1 MVIYCEVINVPAV
14 VELSKDKIVKV
25 AVKMV
30 NEKGWDTIN
39 ARSLAARLGV
49 STKPLYRIYTN
60 MDQIKE
66 DIYNEIARQYDEFL
80 TSRIDNK
87 KALLTLCIAY
97 VEFALEYKN
106 LFISLFL
113 SNNLKWQSI
122 ENVLD
127 EKWNQSAIINLVNK
141 HGFTFEEAKNLFM
154 NMWLYANGLATL
166 IATNDITMDEK
177 EVLVRL
183 VKYYKILVKGE

>member
-1 MVIYCEVINVPAV
+1 MPAI
-14 VELSKDKIVKV
+14 VELSKDRIVKV

-30 NEKGWDTIN
+30 NENGWDSIN
-39 ARSLAARLGV
+39 ARSLAAKLKV
-49 STKPLYRIYTN
+49 STKPLYRIYNN
-60 MDQIKE
+60 MDEIKE
-66 DIYNEIARQYDEFL
+66 DIYKEISQQYDEFL
-80 TSRIDNK
+80 TSRIDSK

-113 SNNLKWQSI
+113 SNNLKWKSI

-127 EKWNQSAIINLVNK
+127 EKWNQGTIINLVNK
-141 HGFTFEEAKNLFM
+141 HSYSFDEAKNLFM

-166 IATNDITMDEK
+166 IATNDIIMDDK

>member
-1 MVIYCEVINVPAV
+1 MPAIL
-14 VELSKDKIVKV
+14 ELSKDRVVKV
-25 AVKMV
+25 AVKMI
-30 NEKGWDTIN
+30 NEKGWDSVN
-39 ARSLAARLGV
+39 ARSLASALGV
-49 STKPLYRIYTN
+49 STKPLYRIYNN
-60 MDQIKE
+60 MTEIKE
-66 DIYNEIARQYDEFL
+66 DIIAEISHQYDEFL
-80 TSRIDNK
+80 TSRIDSK

-97 VEFALEYKN
+97 VEFAQQYKN

-141 HGFTFEEAKNLFM
+141 HGYSFEEAKALFM

-166 IATNDITMDEK
+166 IATNELVINEQ
-177 EVLVRL
+177 EILVRL
-183 VKYYKILVKGE
+183 VKLYKVLVKTNNE

>member
-1 MVIYCEVINVPAV
+1 MPAV
-14 VELSKDKIVKV
+14 VELSKDRIVKV

-30 NEKGWDTIN
+30 NESGWDSIN
-39 ARSLAARLGV
+39 ARSLAARLKV
-49 STKPLYRIYTN
+49 STKPLYRIYEN
-60 MDQIKE
+60 MDEIKE
-66 DIYNEIARQYDEFL
+66 DIYKEISRQYDEFL
-80 TSRIDNK
+80 TSRIDSK

-106 LFISLFL
+106 LFVSLFL
-113 SNNLKWQSI
+113 SNNLKWKSI

-127 EKWNQSAIINLVNK
+127 EKWNQGTIINLVNK
-141 HGFTFEEAKNLFM
+141 HGYSFEEAKNLFM

-166 IATNDITMDEK
+166 IATNDITMDEQ
-177 EVLVRL
+177 EVLIRL